1 MRRLALAA
9 PVVLAALVVPAQ
21 AAPTA
26 SHEKGVMA
34 SFTVV
39 SAQGRSVIDVLAS
52 TPTAGGAA
60 RLRVRVTPEG
70 SSVVR
75 RLYGEL
81 PARALTSAPGTTTL
95 TTRLG
100 GLALRITWRDAAN
113 TLASSLGDSSGDSE
127 DAGGWTI
134 TGVSA
139 DSQVVLGGVRCG
151 AATFAAVGD
160 AVAYDTAGFGAPLAR
175 GLGLARKGLRC
186 FGETSAFPPPLP

>member
-1 MRRLALAA
+1 MRRLTLAV
-9 PVVLAALVVPAQ
+9 PVVLAGLVLPAQ
-21 AAPTA
+21 AAPSV

-81 PARALTSAPGTTTL
+81 PARALTSSPGTTTL

-113 TLASSLGDSSGDSE
+113 TLASSLGDSSGDGE
-127 DAGGWTI
+127 DTAGWTI

-139 DSQVVLGGVRCG
+139 DTQVVLGGVRCG
-151 AATFAAVGD
+151 PATFAAVGD
-160 AVAYDTAGFGAPLAR
+160 AVAYDTAGFGASLSN
-175 GLGLARKGLRC
+175 GLGVTTKRLRC
-186 FGETSAFPPPLP
+186 FGESHPFPPPLP

>member
-1 MRRLALAA
+1 MRRLSLVVPA
-9 PVVLAALVVPAQ
+9 VLAALVLPAQ
-21 AAPTA
+21 AAPSV

-39 SAQGRSVIDVLAS
+39 TAQGKSVVDVLAS

-70 SSVVR
+70 SSTVR

-81 PARALTSAPGTTTL
+81 PAGALTTGKGTTSL
-95 TTRLG
+95 STRIG
-100 GLALRITWRDAAN
+100 GLALRITWRDAPY
-113 TLASSLGDSSGDSE
+113 TLASSLGDSSGDDT
-127 DAGGWTI
+127 DAAGWTI
-134 TGVSA
+134 TGISA
-139 DSQVVLGGVRCG
+139 DTQVVLGGVRCG

-175 GLGLARKGLRC
+175 GLGITTKRLRC
-186 FGETSAFPPPLP
+186 YGETSSFPPPLP